1 MGLSAATAAVTAASA
16 STAVTIVVVVI
27 IVVVVVSAGSEY
39 GKKTD
44 QLGAVVSKKRI
55 KVVKIPI
62 PVPVVVS
69 TVTHKQF
76 LQLFIA
82 VDFPSALH
90 HMLENVGMCQTV
102 KLYFQ
107 CIRWWV
113 PRPGFLL
120 PQERKGFAP
129 LRSGRKTEWRWPAVP
144 ADWRES

>member
-1 MGLSAATAAVTAASA
+1 MGLVAAAEAATAASA
-16 STAVTIVVVVI
+16 STAVTIGVVVVVI
-27 IVVVVVSAGSEY
+27 IVVVSAGSEY

-90 HMLENVGMCQTV
+90 YMLENVGMCQTV